1 MFVCLSVESDKVS
14 KDKYFLQSN
23 DTENRY
29 RLPELAESHS
39 GAERWDTRERRLVLN
54 QMFSQRRQ
62 LVFLKLKQAKM
73 EQLWYI
79 SY

>member
-1 MFVCLSVESDKVS
+1 MCLSVESDKVS

-39 GAERWDTRERRLVLN
+39 GAER
-54 QMFSQRRQ
+54 
-62 LVFLKLKQAKM
+62 
-73 EQLWYI
+73 
-79 SY
+79 